1 MLPREMEEEDG
12 DELALCF
19 LRESV
24 DYLSVYIYSTIAIA
38 S

>member
-19 LRESV
+19 LRESM
-24 DYLSVYIYSTIAIA
+24 DYVSVVCTHSTIAN
-38 S
+38 

>member
-19 LRESV
+19 FAGKCGLFV
-24 DYLSVYIYSTIAIA
+24 CAYPTIA